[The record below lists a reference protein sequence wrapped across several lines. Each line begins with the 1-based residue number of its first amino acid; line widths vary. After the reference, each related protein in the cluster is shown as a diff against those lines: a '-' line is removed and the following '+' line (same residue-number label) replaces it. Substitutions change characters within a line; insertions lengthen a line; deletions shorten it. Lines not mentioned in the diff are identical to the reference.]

1 MILLT
6 RAAFS
11 FAFLSVSFAEV
22 SEEVFSVVCESL
34 TEVEAS
40 EAFTAVFLSE
50 LSEDERSRPA
60 IPLTAT
66 IATNIT
72 TTAIIP
78 RISLL

>member
-11 FAFLSVSFAEV
+11 FASLSVSFAEV